1 MKFLRFLGEV
11 GLQRWNIYVYQVKGF
26 RYGWP
31 ITYWTQSE
39 LYTVEQITLA
49 FWTGQS
55 MDVFRKDYI
64 NFIYAS
70 NV

>member
-1 MKFLRFLGEV
+1 MPLIKDNEYT
-11 GLQRWNIYVYQVKGF
+11 YVDDYILDRRRRRRERG
-26 RYGWP
+26 RA

-39 LYTVEQITLA
+39 LYTVEQITLD

-64 NFIYAS
+64 NFIFAS

>member
-1 MKFLRFLGEV
+1 VRQGDYILDSK
-11 GLQRWNIYVYQVKGF
+11 
-26 RYGWP
+26 
-31 ITYWTQSE
+31 
-39 LYTVEQITLA
+39 TVEQITLD

-64 NFIYAS
+64 NFIFAS